1 MIKRALFAVVF
12 CALSVGA
19 IESSFAQALPDSG
32 GWLGKQGGLMRS
44 GRFPDNCAALT
55 WRVAKGA
62 PLTLIEN
69 LLDPIYL
76 QVCNCRVDDANNSII
91 FLSYA
96 TKPGA
101 KQHKRQLGIG
111 QCVYVAAVDL
121 TMQAKDL
128 EAFGNHEII
137 ANPRQTITVISK
149 DGDDDSDEAAAQE

>member
-1 MIKRALFAVVF
+1 MIKRALFAALF
-12 CALSVGA
+12 CALAIGA
-19 IESSFAQALPDSG
+19 VESTLAQELPDSG
-32 GWLGKQGGLMRS
+32 GWLGQQGGLMRT
-44 GRFPDNCAALT
+44 GRFPDKCATLS

-69 LLDPIYL
+69 LPDPVYME
-76 QVCNCRVDDANNSII
+76 VCNCRVDDANNSVV

-101 KQHKRQLGIG
+101 KSHSRQLGIG
-111 QCVYVAAVDL
+111 QCVFVAAVDL

-128 EAFGNHEII
+128 EAFGIHTTI

-149 DGDDDSDEAAAQE
+149 DGDGADEAAAQE